1 MWPTYSTVVMMLYL
15 QSLSDGDNKSTVVA
29 TQPKNKQKN
38 HFANICV
45 CKYNNH
51 SWQVMQRSYP
61 LSFLPCR

>member
-15 QSLSDGDNKSTVVA
+15 QSLSDGDNKSTVVG
-29 TQPKNKQKN
+29 TQPMNKQKN
-38 HFANICV
+38 RFANICV

-51 SWQVMQRSYP
+51 TWQIMHRLYP